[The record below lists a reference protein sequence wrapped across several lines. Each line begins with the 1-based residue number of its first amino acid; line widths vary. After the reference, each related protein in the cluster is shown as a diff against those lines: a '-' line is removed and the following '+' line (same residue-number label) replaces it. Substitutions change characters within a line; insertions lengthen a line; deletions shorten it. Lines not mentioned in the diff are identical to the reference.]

1 MEIPAIYLKVL
12 RRTILGNR
20 RPRVYLFRSKTGT
33 TVFLIAAGAILAP
46 LAQAQNP
53 GDPLYCQPN
62 EGNTFL
68 IVNGGGGIFSV
79 GADCFADNPANDTQN
94 TITTSHGGTLTLS
107 NGAFSSN
114 YTYTPPTPG
123 FTGLDT
129 FNINVTTSVNGAG
142 GPGNGGGGPVTDAII
157 LNVLPATVTLS
168 VVPNTPTMVPIP
180 AGAVTGCGAQ
190 GNPGVG
196 PASSVVS
203 GCTTAIG
210 LGPFLSPPSITT
222 AHGTVTTS
230 GNALLYTPNPGYVG
244 PDTFTMQVFGVN
256 TDGNTALNS
265 GNVTVNVTVGTVP
278 TTPAPSSLILTG
290 IALFPM
296 LGWMLWRRRQAA

>member
-1 MEIPAIYLKVL
+1 
-12 RRTILGNR
+12 
-20 RPRVYLFRSKTGT
+20 VYLFRSKTGT

-79 GADCFADNPANDTQN
+79 GADCFNDNTANNTTT

-107 NGAFSSN
+107 NTPISSN

-129 FNINVTTSVNGAG
+129 FNINVTTSWNATG
-142 GPGNGGGGPVTDAII
+142 GPGSDGGMFLTFPGGAGTDAIT
-157 LNVLPATVTLS
+157 LNVLPATATLS
-168 VVPNTPTMVPIP
+168 VLPNTPTMVPIP
-180 AGAVTGCGAQ
+180 AGSVTGCGAQ
-190 GNPGVG
+190 GNSSQG
-196 PASSVVS
+196 PPNSAVP

-210 LGPFLSPPSITT
+210 LGPFRFPTSITT
-222 AHGTVTTS
+222 AHGTVTNS
-230 GNALLYTPNPGYVG
+230 GSNGLLYTPNTGYVG

-278 TTPAPSSLILTG
+278 TTPAPPSLILTG
-290 IALFPM
+290 IALLPM

>member
-1 MEIPAIYLKVL
+1 
-12 RRTILGNR
+12 
-20 RPRVYLFRSKTGT
+20 VYLFRSKTGT
-33 TVFLIAAGAILAP
+33 SVFLIAAGALLAP
-46 LAQAQNP
+46 LTQAQNP
-53 GDPLYCQPN
+53 GDPLFCQPN

-68 IVNGGGGIFSV
+68 IVNGGSGIFSV
-79 GADCFADNPANDTQN
+79 GEDCFANNPANDTQN

-157 LNVLPATVTLS
+157 LNVLPATATLS
-168 VVPNTPTMVPIP
+168 VLPNTPTMVPIP
-180 AGAVTGCGAQ
+180 AGSVTGCGAQ
-190 GNPGVG
+190 GNSGVG

-203 GCTTAIG
+203 GCVTGIG
-210 LGPFLSPPSITT
+210 LGPGRFPASIAT
-222 AHGTVTTS
+222 AHGTVTNS
-230 GNALLYTPNPGYVG
+230 GSNGLLYTPNSGYVG
-244 PDTFTMQVFGVN
+244 SDTFTMQVFGVN
-256 TDGNTALNS
+256 TDGNFALNS

-278 TTPAPSSLILTG
+278 TTPAPPSLILTG
-290 IALFPM
+290 IALLPM
-296 LGWMLWRRRQAA
+296 LAWMLWRRRQSA